1 MRKIVPPVPRFSTRK
16 IRASIRNRRS
26 QGFLLL
32 LSFLF
37 LTRTP
42 AAFAANSEV
51 AQTCPRPQPGATVQN
66 PPELRS
72 RDGVLEVILHLKYQV
87 TLAGQG
93 PPRYCYV
100 TDSGAES
107 PTLRV
112 HPGDQLVIHLHNDLP
127 AAIVSQ
133 SHMPGMSNQASEA
146 TGCDATMMSGAMTNL
161 HFHGLSVPPT
171 CHQDDVINTA
181 VQPGDDF
188 DYRVRIPDDEPPGL
202 YWYHPHPHGFSE
214 RQVQGG
220 ASGALIVEG
229 LQQANPSL
237 ANLPERL
244 IVLRD
249 QSLSRVQ
256 QMNTLPP
263 AWDVS
268 INFVPVLYPDYEPA
282 KIETQPSQQELWRVL
297 NAGANTLFNLQ
308 IMADGAPQPVRIVAI
323 DGVPISGS
331 APSQTATSIPLPPG
345 ARVEFVVDTPATGR
359 SMQLVTTKWDT
370 GPQGD
375 NDPERPIADI
385 ITSDTKEDAATQ
397 KTSAVSTKA
406 IHRLPNENDSAVIV
420 QRRLYF
426 SQLLPDPREPD
437 ASVFYFITV
446 FGQQPEMYHMG
457 QPPNI
462 VLHEGAVEDWTIEN
476 RAQED
481 HVFHIHQIHFRVLEV
496 DGKPV
501 NDGTMRDTI
510 DLPYWNGSGPYP
522 SVKLRMDFR
531 DPNIVGTFL
540 YHCHILK
547 HEDMGMMGVIQ
558 VLPPGVPTITS
569 LHSSAT
575 VGTATLFS
583 VVANVSAGGAS
594 SGAASGASSA
604 VPSGAVQFIIDG
616 ITAGKP
622 VALVDGKAT
631 LTTSF
636 DTAAT
641 HTITAIYAGDKI
653 YNASTARA
661 TKLKVTD

>member
-1 MRKIVPPVPRFSTRK
+1 M
-16 IRASIRNRRS
+16 AS
-26 QGFLLL
+26 LLIL
-32 LSFLF
+32 VC
-37 LTRTP
+37 TP
-42 AAFAANSEV
+42 AAFASNSDV
-51 AQTCPRPQPGATVQN
+51 AQNCPRPAPGSTAQN

-72 RDGVLEVILHLKYQV
+72 QNGVLEVTLHFKYEA

-100 TDSGAES
+100 ADNGAES
-107 PTLRV
+107 PTLRL
-112 HPGDQLVIHLHNDLP
+112 HPGDQLILHLHNDLP
-127 AAIVSQ
+127 AAILSQ
-133 SHMPGMSNQASEA
+133 AHLPEKPAQHAEH
-146 TGCDATMMSGAMTNL
+146 TGCDATMMDGAMTNL

-171 CHQDDVINTA
+171 CHQDDVINTT
-181 VQPGDDF
+181 VKPGDDF
-188 DYRVRIPDDEPPGL
+188 DYRVRIPKDEPPGL

-229 LQQANPSL
+229 LDKVYPSL
-237 ANLPERL
+237 ANLPERVL
-244 IVLRD
+244 VLRD

-256 QMNTLPP
+256 QLNALPP

-268 INFVPVLYPDYEPA
+268 INYVPVLYPDFQAA
-282 KIETQPSQQELWRVL
+282 KIETRPSQKELWRVL
-297 NAGANTLFNLQ
+297 NAAADTIFNLQ
-308 IMADGAPQPVRIVAI
+308 LVADGAPQPVKIVAI
-323 DGVPISGS
+323 DGVPVSDS
-331 APSQTATSIPLPPG
+331 TASQNESSIFLPPG
-345 ARVEFVVDTPATGR
+345 ARAEFLVDTPAAGR
-359 SMQLVTTKWDT
+359 RMQLVTTKWDT

-385 ITSDTKEDAATQ
+385 VSSSANQVATVQ
-397 KTSAVSTKA
+397 KASAVSSKA
-406 IHRLPNENDSAVIV
+406 TDWLPHDDNVAIV

-426 SQLLPDPREPD
+426 SQLSPDPREAD

-462 VLHEGAVEDWTIEN
+462 VVHQGAVEDWTVEN

-481 HVFHIHQIHFRVLEV
+481 HVFHIHQIHFRVLEI

-501 NDGTMRDTI
+501 NDGALRDTI
-510 DLPYWNGSGPYP
+510 DLPYWDGSGPYP
-522 SVKLRMDFR
+522 SVKLRMDFS

-558 VLPPGVPTITS
+558 VLPPGVATTTT
-569 LHSSAT
+569 LHSPAT
-575 VGTATLFS
+575 VGTATLLS
-583 VVANVSAGGAS
+583 VVATVSAGS
-594 SGAASGASSA
+594 SNSGAPG
-604 VPSGAVQFIIDG
+604 GAVQFLIDG

-622 VALVDGKAT
+622 VPLVDGKAT

-641 HTITAIYAGDKI
+641 HVITATYGGDKT
-653 YNASTARA
+653 YDASASRSL
-661 TKLKVTD
+661 KLKVTE

>member
-1 MRKIVPPVPRFSTRK
+1 MRTEALSVRPGSINKPQQPRRERRR
-16 IRASIRNRRS
+16 RA
-26 QGFLLL
+26 LLL
-32 LSFLF
+32 LWLLF
-37 LTRTP
+37 SSLF
-42 AAFAANSEV
+42 AFAANRVE
-51 AQTCPRPQPGATVQN
+51 QTCPRPAPGSMVQD

-72 RDGVLEVILHLKYQV
+72 RNGVLEVTLHFRYQA

-100 TDSGAES
+100 SDSGAES
-107 PTLRV
+107 PTLRLR
-112 HPGDQLVIHLHNDLP
+112 PGDQLILHLHNDLP
-127 AAIVSQ
+127 AAILSQ
-133 SHMPGMSNQASEA
+133 AHMPETPAQRGEQ
-146 TGCDATMMSGAMTNL
+146 TGCDATMMDGAMTNL
-161 HFHGLSVPPT
+161 HFHGLSIPPT
-171 CHQDDVINTA
+171 CHQDDVINTT
-181 VQPGDDF
+181 VKPGDDF
-188 DYRVRIPDDEPPGL
+188 DYRVTIPQDEPPGL

-229 LQQANPSL
+229 LDGVYPGL
-237 ANLPERL
+237 AKLPERV

-263 AWDVS
+263 AWDISV
-268 INFVPVLYPDYEPA
+268 NYVPVLYPDFQPA
-282 KIETQPSQQELWRVL
+282 KIETQPSQKELWRVL
-297 NAGANTLFNLQ
+297 NAGADTIFNLQ
-308 IMADGAPQPVRIVAI
+308 VLADDAPQPMKIVAI
-323 DGVPISGS
+323 DGVPVS
-331 APSQTATSIPLPPG
+331 ANSASPAETSIPLPPG
-345 ARVEFVVDTPATGR
+345 SRAEFVVDTPAAGR
-359 SMQLVTTKWDT
+359 HMQLVTTKWDT

-375 NDPERPIADI
+375 NDPARPIADI
-385 ITSDTKEDAATQ
+385 VSSSADDMAARQ
-397 KTSAVSTKA
+397 KASTVSSKSTGWRPPA
-406 IHRLPNENDSAVIV
+406 DQPAIV

-446 FGQQPEMYHMG
+446 VGQQPQMYHMG

-462 VLHEGAVEDWTIEN
+462 VVHQGDVEDWTIEN

-481 HVFHIHQIHFRVLEV
+481 HVFHIHQIHFRVLAI

-501 NDGTMRDTI
+501 NDDSLRDTI
-510 DLPYWNGSGPYP
+510 DLPYWDGSGPYP

-558 VLPPGVPTITS
+558 VLPAGLPTITT
-569 LHSSAT
+569 LHGPAAI
-575 VGTATLFS
+575 GTATELS
-583 VVANVSAGGAS
+583 IVANVVGKGARS
-594 SGAASGASSA
+594 DYPG
-604 VPSGAVQFIIDG
+604 GAVQFLIDG

-622 VALVDGKAT
+622 VAIINGRAT

-636 DTAAT
+636 DQAGT
-641 HTITAIYAGDKI
+641 HLITANYQGDPT
-653 YNASTARA
+653 YDVSASHPL
-661 TKLKVTD
+661 KLRVTE